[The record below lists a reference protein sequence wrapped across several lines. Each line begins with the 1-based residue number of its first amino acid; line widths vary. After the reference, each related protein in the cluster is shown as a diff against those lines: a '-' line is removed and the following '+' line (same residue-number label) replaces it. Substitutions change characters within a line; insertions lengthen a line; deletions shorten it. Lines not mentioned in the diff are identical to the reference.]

1 MASNTPSNKP
11 VSVLLAEAFRIPQY
25 AQNEEPAPTPI
36 NTSLFTES
44 QINNLRARARIMS
57 YKLQLPFQAPEA
69 PHGSPSFP
77 RNSLA
82 SVALDSEPSGP
93 HHLPSSTS
101 SHDTNSN
108 EQKQSVTDINLA
120 NLRFNRLTLA
130 GTLSIYIEKFPGD
143 TPEDLLTTFGVH
155 AENNNIP
162 DICILSHILELLLK
176 ETEWIEINILGDDPV
191 QLQNFKREENSK
203 MGREIRS
210 LRALVESYTQIKEEL
225 RQKHGII
232 MAPIKL
238 PAHFDE
244 FYGDDD
250 DDYDEMD
257 DEFQGEEYDDDEN
270 VDEDEE
276 LTEHNHDEQ
285 STKSSLGHVSLESPQ
300 GQQSYEPFLDQ
311 VSLESPQDQESSD
324 SSLDQISLESPQD
337 QEPSEFSEE
346 IFYDAESSSESSNG
360 SEKSENIKINQL
372 KARKTRIPIKTQDIK
387 VNQLEVRKTRIPIKT
402 QDTKVNQL
410 EARKNGISIKTQ
422 DVDDKPLLEPI
433 DNADT
438 VEEAND
444 EPLPKSI
451 EKTGIF
457 EEAPSLLQQ
466 RERAESNF
474 KLFPHIVTLAIG
486 IAIGVGFNFL
496 LK

>member
-1 MASNTPSNKP
+1 MASNIPSNKP

-25 AQNEEPAPTPI
+25 AQDEEPAPTPI

-44 QINNLRARARIMS
+44 QINSLRARARIMS
-57 YKLQLPFQAPEA
+57 YELQPPFQAPEA
-69 PHGSPSFP
+69 PH
-77 RNSLA
+77 
-82 SVALDSEPSGP
+82 
-93 HHLPSSTS
+93 
-101 SHDTNSN
+101 
-108 EQKQSVTDINLA
+108 VTDINLA

-176 ETEWIEINILGDDPV
+176 ETEWIEINILGNDPL
-191 QLQNFKREENSK
+191 QLRNFKREENSK

-244 FYGDDD
+244 FYGDD

-324 SSLDQISLESPQD
+324 SSLDQISLESPQY
-337 QEPSEFSEE
+337 QESSEFSEE
-346 IFYDAESSSESSNG
+346 VFYDAESSSESSNE
-360 SEKSENIKINQL
+360 SEKSENIKVNQLKARKTRIPIKTQDTKVNQL

-387 VNQLEVRKTRIPIKT
+387 VNQLKS
-402 QDTKVNQL
+402 
-410 EARKNGISIKTQ
+410 RKNEISIKTQ

-457 EEAPSLLQQ
+457 EEAPNLLQQ

>member
-1 MASNTPSNKP
+1 MAPNIPSDKP

-25 AQNEEPAPTPI
+25 AQDEEPAPTPI

-44 QINNLRARARIMS
+44 QINSLRARARIMN
-57 YKLQLPFQAPEA
+57 YELQSPFQAPEA
-69 PHGSPSFP
+69 PH
-77 RNSLA
+77 
-82 SVALDSEPSGP
+82 
-93 HHLPSSTS
+93 
-101 SHDTNSN
+101 
-108 EQKQSVTDINLA
+108 A

-162 DICILSHILELLLK
+162 DIRILSHILELLLK
-176 ETEWIEINILGDDPV
+176 ETEWLEINILGNDPV
-191 QLQNFKREENSK
+191 QLRKFKREENSK

-210 LRALVESYTQIKEEL
+210 LRALVDSYSQIKEEL

-232 MAPIKL
+232 MAPIRL

-244 FYGDDD
+244 FYGNDDDD
-250 DDYDEMD
+250 DDYDETD
-257 DEFQGEEYDDDEN
+257 DEFQGEEHDDEN
-270 VDEDEE
+270 VDEC
-276 LTEHNHDEQ
+276 HA
-285 STKSSLGHVSLESPQ
+285 SLGFPQ
-300 GQQSYEPFLDQ
+300 DQQSYEPFFDQ
-311 VSLESPQDQESSD
+311 VSLESSQDQESSD
-324 SSLDQISLESPQD
+324 FSLDQISLESSQD
-337 QEPSEFSEE
+337 QESSEFSED
-346 IFYDAESSSESSNG
+346 IFYDAESSSESSQEISDEKESSSESSNG
-360 SEKSENIKINQL
+360 SEKSENIKVNQL
-372 KARKTRIPIKTQDIK
+372 NARKTRIPVLIKTQDTKVNQLGARKTRIPIKTQDVK
-387 VNQLEVRKTRIPIKT
+387 VNQLKARKTRIPVLIKT

-410 EARKNGISIKTQ
+410 GARKSRVPIKTQDIKVNQFEARKNEIQIKTQ

-433 DNADT
+433 DNIDT

-444 EPLPKSI
+444 ELPPKSI

-457 EEAPSLLQQ
+457 EEAPGLLQQ

-474 KLFPHIVTLAIG
+474 KLFPHIMTLAIG

>member
-11 VSVLLAEAFRIPQY
+11 VSVLLAEAFQIPQY
-25 AQNEEPAPTPI
+25 AQDEEPAPTPI

-57 YKLQLPFQAPEA
+57 YELQSPFQAPEA
-69 PHGSPSFP
+69 PHGSPSCS

-82 SVALDSEPSGP
+82 SVGLDSETSGP
-93 HHLPSSTS
+93 HPLPSSAP
-101 SHDTNSN
+101 SHGTNSN

-130 GTLSIYIEKFPGD
+130 GTLSIYLDKFPGD

-162 DICILSHILELLLK
+162 DIRILSHILELLLK
-176 ETEWIEINILGDDPV
+176 ETEWVEINILGNDPV
-191 QLQNFKREENSK
+191 QLRNFKREENSK

-210 LRALVESYTQIKEEL
+210 LRSLVESYTQIREEL

-238 PAHFDE
+238 PVHFEE

-250 DDYDEMD
+250 DDYDEID
-257 DEFQGEEYDDDEN
+257 DEFQGEEYDDEN

-276 LTEHNHDEQ
+276 STEHNHDEQ
-285 STKSSLGHVSLESPQ
+285 STKSSLGDVSLESLQ
-300 GQQSYEPFLDQ
+300 DEQSYEPFLDQ
-311 VSLESPQDQESSD
+311 VSLESSQDQESSD
-324 SSLDQISLESPQD
+324 SSLDQISLDFSQD
-337 QEPSEFSEE
+337 QESSKFSEE

-360 SEKSENIKINQL
+360 SEKSEDIAVNQVETK
-372 KARKTRIPIKTQDIK
+372 KAGILIKTQDIK
-387 VNQLEVRKTRIPIKT
+387 VNQLEAK
-402 QDTKVNQL
+402 
-410 EARKNGISIKTQ
+410 KNEVSIKTQ
-422 DVDDKPLLEPI
+422 DVDDKALLGPI

-438 VEEAND
+438 VDEAND
-444 EPLPKSI
+444 EPPPRSI

-457 EEAPSLLQQ
+457 EEAPGLLLLQQ
-466 RERAESNF
+466 QRQQQQRAEPGF

>member
-11 VSVLLAEAFRIPQY
+11 VSVLLAEAFQIPQY
-25 AQNEEPAPTPI
+25 AQDEEPAPTPI

-57 YKLQLPFQAPEA
+57 YELQSPFQAPEA
-69 PHGSPSFP
+69 PH
-77 RNSLA
+77 
-82 SVALDSEPSGP
+82 
-93 HHLPSSTS
+93 
-101 SHDTNSN
+101 
-108 EQKQSVTDINLA
+108 VTDINLA

-130 GTLSIYIEKFPGD
+130 GTLSIYLDKFPGD

-162 DICILSHILELLLK
+162 DIRILSHILELLLK
-176 ETEWIEINILGDDPV
+176 ETEWVEINILGNDPV
-191 QLQNFKREENSK
+191 QLRNFKREENSK

-210 LRALVESYTQIKEEL
+210 LRSLVESYTQIREEL

-238 PAHFDE
+238 PVHFEE

-250 DDYDEMD
+250 DDYDEID
-257 DEFQGEEYDDDEN
+257 DEFQGEEYDDEN

-276 LTEHNHDEQ
+276 STEHNHDEQ
-285 STKSSLGHVSLESPQ
+285 STKSSLGDVSLESLQ
-300 GQQSYEPFLDQ
+300 DEQSYEPFLDQ
-311 VSLESPQDQESSD
+311 VSLESSQDQESSD
-324 SSLDQISLESPQD
+324 SSLDQISLDFSQD
-337 QEPSEFSEE
+337 QESSKFSEE

-360 SEKSENIKINQL
+360 SEKSEDIAVNQVETK
-372 KARKTRIPIKTQDIK
+372 KAGILIKTQDIK
-387 VNQLEVRKTRIPIKT
+387 VNQLEAK
-402 QDTKVNQL
+402 
-410 EARKNGISIKTQ
+410 KNEVSIKTQ
-422 DVDDKPLLEPI
+422 DVDDKALLGPI

-438 VEEAND
+438 VDEAND
-444 EPLPKSI
+444 EPPPRSI

-457 EEAPSLLQQ
+457 EEAPGLLLLQQ
-466 RERAESNF
+466 QRQQQQRAEPGF